1 MHAGGRSER
10 GRMNKWSALK
20 DMIHG
25 ADVIIEVLDAR
36 DIGGTRLPIAEKW
49 AGSKRLLMVANKT
62 DLLPPGARPPK
73 LQNRGISVSAKS
85 LDENERWRVIR
96 AILERTAARPVR
108 GILVGY
114 PNVGK
119 SSLIN
124 MLARRKAARVSAVA
138 GTTKDIQWV
147 NITPELMLSDYRGMF
162 PGRESEGDLVRKGAL
177 NVQGEEEKHAY
188 AFAEKVLG
196 SKTLTKW
203 LEKRFDISLEGTR
216 DAEAVLERIARRR
229 GWMLKGGEPNLAEA
243 SRSLVRAMMEAP
255 QI

>member
-1 MHAGGRSER
+1 MASGGRTER
-10 GRMNKWSALK
+10 GRMNKWTALK

-25 ADVIIEVLDAR
+25 ADVIIEVIDSR
-36 DIGGTRLPIAEKW
+36 DVEGTRLPVAEKW

-62 DLLPPGARPPK
+62 DLLPPGAKPPK
-73 LQNRGISVSAKS
+73 LQNKGIHVSAKS

-96 AILERTAARPVR
+96 AILERTAARPAR

-124 MLARRKAARVSAVA
+124 MLARRKAAKVSAVA

-162 PGRESEGDLVRKGAL
+162 PSRESEEDLVRKGAL

-188 AFAEKVLG
+188 AFAEKALANP
-196 SKTLTKW
+196 TLRKW
-203 LEKRFDISLEGTR
+203 LEGRYDIDLSDARDSEG
-216 DAEAVLERIARRR
+216 VLECIARRR
-229 GWMLKGGEPNLAEA
+229 GWMLKGGEPNLEEA
-243 SRSLVRAMMEAP
+243 CRSLVRAMMEAP
-255 QI
+255 EI